1 MFGKLDVRRKSVVS
15 LALSWD
21 NRKIV
26 VRCSV
31 NWAPSQVAH
40 KPSRRSVN
48 SPTITVGE
56 FTIHAG
62 ELTANQLASRPAGP
76 KLLACRLTLIPKPW
90 PQNRYQSFIL
100 KIETETET
108 GFWRP
113 ERRRPQYWS
122 PVQSGLESISS
133 GGPTPESRRSATLL
147 SKLALNKNIISPH
160 RRT

>member
-1 MFGKLDVRRKSVVS
+1 MFCKLSARSSRSHAKSPIGQLADHHCRRVHYSCRRV
-15 LALSWD
+15 D
-21 NRKIV
+21 RKPV
-26 VRCSV
+26 GFTT
-31 NWAPSQVAH
+31 
-40 KPSRRSVN
+40 SRAE
-48 SPTITVGE
+48 TVGVQ
-56 FTIHAG
+56 TDAK
-62 ELTANQLASRPAGP
+62 T
-76 KLLACRLTLIPKPW
+76 KPW

-160 RRT
+160 RCT